1 MFDSSVLYCMNDR
14 LIVHGGKK
22 LKGDYKIQGSKNEA
36 FEVMCACL
44 LTKETVVIKNIPN
57 IVDVT
62 NLINVFKLL
71 NVKVEKINDHD
82 YSFCA
87 KDMFNVDQVDFNVLK
102 SFITQLRG
110 GVMILGPMVARFK
123 KAIIP
128 MPGGDK
134 IGRRR
139 LDTHFYGL
147 SKLNVV
153 SYFDEKLQSYVCT
166 TDQLKGNYILLDESS
181 VTGTANIILAAVL
194 AQGTTTIYNA
204 ACEPHV
210 QQLCNML
217 NKMGAKISG
226 VGSNKLI
233 ITGVESLGGVE
244 HVIGADLLDIGSIIG
259 LAALTRSN
267 INIKFDN
274 CDETWLYPAI
284 SRFQKIGIKMNVKAD
299 GIFVY
304 GEKEYEVKSD
314 LQKGAIVKID
324 DAVWPGFPSD
334 LLCILLVTSLQAKGS
349 VLFYEKLYESR
360 LFFVDNLIAMG
371 AKIILCDP
379 HRAHVIGI
387 NHEYPLRG
395 IKIAS
400 PDIRTGMSL
409 LLAALSAEG
418 ESVISQLS
426 IIKRGYENIVE
437 RLKSLGADIEEE

>member
-1 MFDSSVLYCMNDR
+1 MNDR

-71 NVKVEKINDHD
+71 NVKIEKINDHD

-87 KDMFNVDQVDFNVLK
+87 KDTFNVDQVDFDVLK

-194 AQGTTTIYNA
+194 AQGTTTIY
-204 ACEPHV
+204 
-210 QQLCNML
+210 
-217 NKMGAKISG
+217 
-226 VGSNKLI
+226 
-233 ITGVESLGGVE
+233 
-244 HVIGADLLDIGSIIG
+244 
-259 LAALTRSN
+259 
-267 INIKFDN
+267 
-274 CDETWLYPAI
+274 
-284 SRFQKIGIKMNVKAD
+284 KIG
-299 GIFVY
+299 
-304 GEKEYEVKSD
+304 
-314 LQKGAIVKID
+314 
-324 DAVWPGFPSD
+324 
-334 LLCILLVTSLQAKGS
+334 
-349 VLFYEKLYESR
+349 
-360 LFFVDNLIAMG
+360 
-371 AKIILCDP
+371 
-379 HRAHVIGI
+379 RAHV
-387 NHEYPLRG
+387 
-395 IKIAS
+395 
-400 PDIRTGMSL
+400 
-409 LLAALSAEG
+409 
-418 ESVISQLS
+418 
-426 IIKRGYENIVE
+426 
-437 RLKSLGADIEEE
+437 

>member
-1 MFDSSVLYCMNDR
+1 MNDR

-71 NVKVEKINDHD
+71 NVKIEKINDHD

-153 SYFDEKLQSYVCT
+153 SYFDEKLQSYVNNLRKNFEAWA
-166 TDQLKGNYILLDESS
+166 LKYKIDLGSDDKKMEALKKFTAAYGNQMENDWLRMLGQAGIN
-181 VTGTANIILAAVL
+181 VGT
-194 AQGTTTIYNA
+194 
-204 ACEPHV
+204 
-210 QQLCNML
+210 
-217 NKMGAKISG
+217 
-226 VGSNKLI
+226 
-233 ITGVESLGGVE
+233 SLGS
-244 HVIGADLLDIGSIIG
+244 AYLMNRII
-259 LAALTRSN
+259 R
-267 INIKFDN
+267 
-274 CDETWLYPAI
+274 
-284 SRFQKIGIKMNVKAD
+284 
-299 GIFVY
+299 
-304 GEKEYEVKSD
+304 
-314 LQKGAIVKID
+314 
-324 DAVWPGFPSD
+324 
-334 LLCILLVTSLQAKGS
+334 
-349 VLFYEKLYESR
+349 
-360 LFFVDNLIAMG
+360 
-371 AKIILCDP
+371 
-379 HRAHVIGI
+379 
-387 NHEYPLRG
+387 
-395 IKIAS
+395 
-400 PDIRTGMSL
+400 
-409 LLAALSAEG
+409 
-418 ESVISQLS
+418 
-426 IIKRGYENIVE
+426 
-437 RLKSLGADIEEE
+437 